1 MAAMM
6 LRFLLAAPYAKPP
19 ACANLKSRSTSTP
32 GGPMPYLSE
41 AAAAAG
47 PADKEPRTE
56 RGRKTLLR
64 RLIEAAGEFG
74 ERGYHEAA
82 ITGITQRAGVALGT
96 FYTYFG
102 SKEEVFRALV
112 REMSRATRAHVAEA
126 VKAAPDRLAAER
138 IGLEAFIAFVRR
150 QPALYRIIEEAQFVA
165 HDVYRE
171 HYLTFAD
178 AYRRGLAAARGR
190 GEIADGPDEPRA
202 WALIGMSVFLGMR
215 YGIWDEDLSP
225 GEVADAAIA
234 LVSEGLRKR
243 GP

>member
-1 MAAMM
+1 MP
-6 LRFLLAAPYAKPP
+6 FL
-19 ACANLKSRSTSTP
+19 ND
-32 GGPMPYLSE
+32 

-47 PADKEPRTE
+47 DKEPRTE
-56 RGRKTLLR
+56 RGRKTLR
-64 RLIEAAGEFG
+64 RLIEAAAGEFG
-74 ERGYHEAA
+74 ERGYHDAA

-126 VKAAPDRLAAER
+126 VKAAPDRLAAECL
-138 IGLEAFIAFVRR
+138 GLEAFIAFVR
-150 QPALYRIIEEAQFVA
+150 QHPELYRIIEEAQFVA
-165 HDVYRE
+165 EDAYRE

-178 AYRRGLAAARGR
+178 AYRRNLSGARTR

-215 YGIWDEDLSP
+215 YGIWDKDLSP
-225 GEVADAAIA
+225 GEVADVAIS

-243 GP
+243 ET

>member
-1 MAAMM
+1 MP
-6 LRFLLAAPYAKPP
+6 FL
-19 ACANLKSRSTSTP
+19 N
-32 GGPMPYLSE
+32 E

-47 PADKEPRTE
+47 DKEPRTE
-56 RGRKTLLR
+56 RGRKTLR
-64 RLIEAAGEFG
+64 RLIEAAAGEFG
-74 ERGYHEAA
+74 ERGYHDAA

-96 FYTYFG
+96 FYTYFA

-126 VKAAPDRLAAER
+126 VKSAPDRLAAER
-138 IGLEAFIAFVRR
+138 IGLEAFIAFVRKH
-150 QPALYRIIEEAQFVA
+150 PELYRIIEEAQFVA
-165 HDVYRE
+165 EDVYRE

-178 AYRRGLAAARGR
+178 AYRRNLSGARSR

-215 YGIWDEDLSP
+215 YGIWDKDLSP
-225 GEVADAAIA
+225 AEVADVAIS

-243 GP
+243 ET